1 MCVGDFNDCD
11 VSVIARSSN
20 RATATEPVGANPSA
34 VAVTPDGSAVYV
46 TNAGD
51 NTVSVI
57 NTCTNMVNTTVP
69 VGADPSAVAV
79 TPDESAVFVANE

>member
-34 VAVTPDGSAVYV
+34 VAVTPD
-46 TNAGD
+46 
-51 NTVSVI
+51 
-57 NTCTNMVNTTVP
+57 
-69 VGADPSAVAV
+69 
-79 TPDESAVFVANE
+79 ESAVFVANE